1 MATSSISTPE
11 ISSAAAT
18 GLPPSILAFPSER
31 VRPSAPNNG
40 LLDKVAW
47 TRRLTTALVADQFR
61 GDDAE
66 GQVAQMILEHGA
78 DSIVRILDENA
89 ATLSALRAIV
99 ANLAEADRRIAAGA
113 ARWLDE
119 TGEIRT
125 TEVNLEDFA

>member
-1 MATSSISTPE
+1 
-11 ISSAAAT
+11 
-18 GLPPSILAFPSER
+18 
-31 VRPSAPNNG
+31 
-40 LLDKVAW
+40 
-47 TRRLTTALVADQFR
+47 
-61 GDDAE
+61 
-66 GQVAQMILEHGA
+66 MILEHGT
-78 DSIVRILDENA
+78 DSIVRMLDENA